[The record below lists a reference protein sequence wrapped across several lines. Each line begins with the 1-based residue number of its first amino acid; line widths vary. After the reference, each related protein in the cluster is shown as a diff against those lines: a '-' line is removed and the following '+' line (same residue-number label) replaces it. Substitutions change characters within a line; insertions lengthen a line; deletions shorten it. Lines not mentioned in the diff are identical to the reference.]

1 MIEKTKNILVMSI
14 KKIKVLVGSVLGVV
28 LLLFVVLVVHIAT
41 AKPVVYDNATL
52 QISRIDFEEAIDS
65 AKAKEIHRNLKS
77 IPGVKNDR
85 INMEKGVVV
94 YFHDNKITNS
104 KRVYEQL
111 MAKGNY
117 NAKPFIISNELAQ
130 KKVCPVMAED
140 SFSFKFSR
148 GIQRLFN

>member
-1 MIEKTKNILVMSI
+1 MRIN
-14 KKIKVLVGSVLGVV
+14 KKIKIVTASLLGVIA
-28 LLLFVVLVVHIAT
+28 LLFVVLVIHIAT

-85 INMEKGVVV
+85 INLEKGVVV
-94 YFHDNKITNS
+94 YFHDNRVINS
-104 KRVYEQL
+104 EEVFNQL
-111 MAKGNY
+111 IAKGNY
-117 NAKPFIISNELAQ
+117 KAKRYVISNELAQ
-130 KKVCPVMAED
+130 KTACPVMDED

-148 GIQRLFN
+148 GIQRIFN